1 MLTWE
6 QFQASMQKLIG
17 HYTSNSFQDELTEAK
32 KEFFDNAGSLD
43 ENKPHYNLRM
53 HQFYE
58 WYFLTRPL
66 KSYMKTP
73 LEVCALHR
81 ELRLTPEDEL
91 TIAILKSH
99 RHSIFEYLKT
109 KKDEIYLKDLFK
121 NEKMSINHTD
131 LVFGFDEK
139 EFFEAR
145 IILLNGTYFFLKS
158 FCFHPESAQK
168 FITQEVKVHRKN
180 LDLNPDHFILRLN
193 KMRYKFEQYKHV
205 KPELIYTNENRLGL

>member
-1 MLTWE
+1 MLKWE

-91 TIAILKSH
+91 TIAILRDH
-99 RHSIFEYLKT
+99 RHSIFEFLKT

-121 NEKMSINHTD
+121 NEKIVVNHTD

-145 IILLNGTYFFLKS
+145 LISLNGTYFFLKS

>member
-17 HYTSNSFQDELTEAK
+17 HYTSNSFQDELSQAK
-32 KEFFDNAGSLD
+32 KEFFDNAGTLD

-73 LEVCALHR
+73 LEVCSLHR
-81 ELRLTPEDEL
+81 ELRLTSNDEL
-91 TIAILKSH
+91 AIAILKDQ
-99 RHSIFEYLKT
+99 RHSIFEFLKT
-109 KKDEIYLKDLFK
+109 KKEEIHLKDLFK
-121 NEKMSINHTD
+121 NEKIIVNHTD

-145 IILLNGTYFFLKS
+145 LVALNGTYFFLKS

-168 FITQEVKVHRKN
+168 FIAQEVKVHRKN